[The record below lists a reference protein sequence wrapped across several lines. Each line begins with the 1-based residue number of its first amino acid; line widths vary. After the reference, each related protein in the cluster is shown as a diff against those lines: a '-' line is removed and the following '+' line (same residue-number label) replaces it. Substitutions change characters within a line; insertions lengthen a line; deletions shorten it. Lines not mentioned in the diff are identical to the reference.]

1 MLVMILDSHFH
12 SLTMAQKNVQFSLLG
27 VIGIDIGTVPYDILK
42 RKPLIGNHP
51 LVYLSQGA
59 GPWCLDSGEAG
70 EILKEIEDSIEKY
83 GGSFL
88 GEVGLDYH
96 WKYGTKETQ
105 RKLFESQ
112 IGIASRYS
120 LPVIIHSRDADE
132 DMIDILSS
140 NDFPS
145 SGIMHSFSSSPKLM
159 EKALEKGLYISFSGN
174 VTYKG
179 NDKIRESA
187 KLCPPERILYETDS
201 PYLAPIPVRG
211 NPSTPECT
219 EYTSSFLA
227 SLRCEEVDAFR
238 KKAIGN
244 FLTLLSHSKG
254 GEGYIHPSGDVQ
266 RAKV

>member
-1 MLVMILDSHFH
+1 MEYNHFMFDFHAHAGESTNDAFVTILRERE
-12 SLTMAQKNVQFSLLG
+12 LECKGNYRYFSLGFLPWL
-27 VIGIDIGTVPYDILK
+27 DDSFDFA
-42 RKPLIGNHP
+42 R
-51 LVYLSQGA
+51 YLS
-59 GPWCLDSGEAG
+59 L
-70 EILKEIEDSIEKY
+70 IENSD
-83 GGSFL
+83 L
-88 GEVGLDYH
+88 PVGEVGLDYH